1 MIIEHSAEV
10 RGKTPLYRHLYVQV
24 LAAIAAGILLGHFYP
39 DIGTQLKPLGDAF
52 IRLVKMI
59 IAPVIFLTV
68 ATGIAGMTDLAKVG
82 RVAGK
87 AMIYFLAFSTLA
99 LLVGLVVA
107 NLVQPGAG
115 MHIDPASLDA
125 KAVATYAQKAHEQ
138 SITGFLMNIIPTTLV
153 GAFAEG
159 DILQVLFISVLFGI
173 SLAIVGKKAE
183 PVVDFLQ
190 ALTLPIFRLVAI
202 LMKAAPIGAFG
213 AMAFTIGKYGIA
225 SIANL
230 AMLIGTFY
238 LTSFLFVFVVLG
250 AVARYN
256 GFSILSLVRYI
267 KEELLLVLG
276 TSSSEAALPGLMN
289 KMEKAGCKRSVV
301 GLVIPTGYSFNL
313 DGTNIY
319 MTLAALFIAQATDT
333 PLSYGDQILLLLV
346 AMLSS
351 KGAAGITG
359 AGFITLA
366 ATLSVV
372 PSVPLSYGDQILLL
386 LVAMLSSKGA
396 AGITGAGFITLA
408 ATLSVVPSVPVAG
421 MALILGID
429 RFMSECRAL
438 TNFVGNAVATIVV
451 AKWEGELDQAQLS
464 AALGGEM
471 QVETIPAVVVQPAE

>member
-1 MIIEHSAEV
+1 MNIPSAAPIS
-10 RGKTPLYRHLYVQV
+10 GAKQPFYKHLYVQV
-24 LAAIAAGILLGHFYP
+24 LAAIIAGILLGHFYP

-52 IRLVKMI
+52 IKLVKMI

-68 ATGIAGMTDLAKVG
+68 STGIAGMTDMKKVG

-87 AMIYFLAFSTLA
+87 AMLYFLTFSTLA
-99 LLVGLVVA
+99 LAVGLVVA
-107 NLVQPGAG
+107 NVIQPGSG

-125 KAVATYAQKAHEQ
+125 KAVASYAEKAHD
-138 SITGFLMNIIPTTLV
+138 STIVGFLMNIIPTTIV
-153 GAFAEG
+153 GAFADG
-159 DILQVLFISVLFGI
+159 DILQVLFFSVLFGI
-173 SLAIVGKKAE
+173 SLALVGE
-183 PVVDFLQ
+183 RGQPVTDFLH
-190 ALTLPIFRLVAI
+190 AVINPVFKLVAI

-225 SIANL
+225 SVANL

-238 LTSFLFVFVVLG
+238 LTSILFVVVILG

-256 GFSILSLVRYI
+256 GFSILSLIRYI

-319 MTLAALFIAQATDT
+319 MTLAALFIAQATDIH
-333 PLSYGDQILLLLV
+333 LSLGDQILLL
-346 AMLSS
+346 A
-351 KGAAGITG
+351 
-359 AGFITLA
+359 
-366 ATLSVV
+366 
-372 PSVPLSYGDQILLL
+372 
-386 LVAMLSSKGA
+386 VAMLSSKGA

-438 TNFVGNAVATIVV
+438 TNFIGNAVATVVV
-451 AKWEGELDQAQLS
+451 ARWEGELDEKLFH
-464 AALGGEM
+464 AALGG
-471 QVETIPAVVVQPAE
+471 VVYEEESKRPELQAAE

>member
-1 MIIEHSAEV
+1 MEDDMHAIPEPMEAQP
-10 RGKTPLYRHLYVQV
+10 KLPFYRHLYFQV
-24 LAAIAAGILLGHFYP
+24 LTAIVAGILLGHFYP
-39 DIGTQLKPLGDAF
+39 QLGTQLKPLGDAF
-52 IRLVKMI
+52 IKLVKMI

-68 ATGIAGMTDLAKVG
+68 TTGIAGMSDLKKVG

-87 AMIYFLAFSTLA
+87 AMLYFLTFSTLA
-99 LLVGLVVA
+99 LFVGLVVA

-115 MHIDPASLDA
+115 MHITAASLDA
-125 KAVATYAQKAHEQ
+125 SAVETYTAKAHEA
-138 SITGFLMNIIPTTLV
+138 SIVGFLMNIIPQTIV
-153 GAFAEG
+153 GAFADG
-159 DILQVLFISVLFGI
+159 DILQVLFFSVLFGI
-173 SLAIVGKKAE
+173 ALGMVGDKGR
-183 PVVDFLQ
+183 PVTDFLN
-190 ALTLPIFRLVAI
+190 AVTAPMFRLVAI

-213 AMAFTIGKYGIA
+213 AMAFTIGKYGIG

-230 AMLIGTFY
+230 AFLIGTFY
-238 LTSFLFVFVVLG
+238 LTSAIFVFVVLG

-256 GFSILSLVRYI
+256 GFSIVALIRYL

-276 TSSSEAALPGLMN
+276 TSSSEAALPGLMA
-289 KMEKAGCKRSVV
+289 KMERAGCKRSVV

-372 PSVPLSYGDQILLL
+372 PSVP
-386 LVAMLSSKGA
+386 
-396 AGITGAGFITLA
+396 
-408 ATLSVVPSVPVAG
+408 VAG

-438 TNFVGNAVATIVV
+438 TNFVGNAVATVVV
-451 AKWEGELDQAQLS
+451 ARWENELDKDQLA
-464 AALGGEM
+464 AALAGNAPPL
-471 QVETIPAVVVQPAE
+471 VEPLAQPLKPALQPAE